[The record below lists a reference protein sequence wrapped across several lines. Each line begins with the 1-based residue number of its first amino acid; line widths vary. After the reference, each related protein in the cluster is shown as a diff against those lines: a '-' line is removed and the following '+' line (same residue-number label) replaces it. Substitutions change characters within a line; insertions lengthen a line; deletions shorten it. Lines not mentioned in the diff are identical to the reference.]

1 MEGQEDTRK
10 TAVVL
15 LSGGLDSATVAA
27 WLQREGYRV
36 VALTVDYGQRHRV
49 ELAAARKVVEA
60 LALEEHLLLPL
71 DLRAIG
77 GSALTSDLAV
87 PKAAAPGAPVAADIP
102 VTYVPARNTIF
113 LSLAL
118 ALAEARGAHDLGIG
132 VNALDYSGYPD
143 CRPEFVA
150 KFGELAN
157 LATREGVEGR
167 PFQLHTPLLELSKEA
182 ILALAYEL
190 GVPVE
195 QTLSCYDPDAAGNPC
210 GLCDAC
216 RLRLAAEASWQQQH
230 PSEEVLLER
239 GVEAKWVWPPRHRNL
254 RHGFPF
260 HRAIYPEVDFRGDT
274 VHFLL
279 RCSGRP
285 VGCATLMV
293 EPSPPDAGG
302 PYAGG
307 PAHGL
312 RLRGMAVDPAYQ
324 GRGFGRLLMEAC
336 QQEAQRQGTGLWCNA
351 RIGAIPH
358 YLACG
363 YQRVGQEFDMP
374 GIGAHYVLEWRPGQ
388 LS

>member
-27 WLQREGYRV
+27 WLQHQGYRV

-49 ELAAARKVVEA
+49 ELEAARKVVQA
-60 LALEEHLLLPL
+60 LALEEHLIMPL

-77 GSALTSDLAV
+77 GSALTSSLEV
-87 PKAAAPGAPVAADIP
+87 PKAGQGSAPVAADIP

-143 CRPEFVA
+143 CRPDFVA

-167 PFQLHTPLLELSKEA
+167 PFQLHTPLLELSKED
-182 ILALAYEL
+182 ILQLAFDL

-195 QTLSCYDPDAAGNPC
+195 DTLSCYDPTTQAEPC

-216 RLRLAAEASWQQQH
+216 RLRLAAEASWSRAH
-230 PSEEVLLER
+230 PREAIELQAH
-239 GVEAKWVWPPRHRNL
+239 VEPTLVWPPRHRNL
-254 RHGFPF
+254 RAGEPF
-260 HRAIYPEVDFRGDT
+260 AKARYDEVDFLDGTIHYAVRVGGK
-274 VHFLL
+274 V
-279 RCSGRP
+279 
-285 VGCATLMV
+285 VGCATLLR
-293 EPSPPDAGG
+293 ESREADSSG
-302 PYAGG
+302 PYASG
-307 PAHGL
+307 PAHGI
-312 RLRGMAVDPAYQ
+312 RLRGMAVDPQYRGLGL
-324 GRGFGRLLMEAC
+324 GRQLMEAC
-336 QQEAQRQGTGLWCNA
+336 QAEATRQNTGLWCNA
-351 RIGAIPH
+351 RVGAIPH
-358 YLACG
+358 YMACG
-363 YQRVGQEFDMP
+363 YQRVGEEFDMP
-374 GIGAHYVLEWRPGQ
+374 GIGAHYVLEWRPT
-388 LS
+388 